1 MLAPH
6 PTLPLEREA
15 LAIGDYSFMNL
26 RLLLTIVL
34 AVPAAAALP
43 TQTVRPGFY
52 AVGSFSG
59 SSMGDDAAIWEARI
73 QGIGAVYVAGA
84 NPAVELVVRQK
95 RSHEAPVVGYLG
107 TVAQANGGLVT
118 VYAANEPNLIGEIE
132 RVSHEEFGLVV
143 DLVQGGWVRAVYGYT
158 RTGQVRRGWVQLNV
172 GRIEYKSYDE
182 QISEHITWFE
192 EPEKVELFD
201 RPNGRRVRFP
211 LGVTAADP
219 AGDYELEVL
228 SIRGSWIEVRLT
240 VPNTNPCSGNF
251 EAKVQRRTR
260 AWVRRHDRRG
270 RYQIAYGAAGC

>member
-1 MLAPH
+1 MG
-6 PTLPLEREA
+6 E
-15 LAIGDYSFMNL
+15 YSFMNL

-34 AVPAAAALP
+34 AFPAATGVPA
-43 TQTVRPGFY
+43 QTVRPGFY
-52 AVGSFSG
+52 VVGSFSG

-84 NPAVELVVRQK
+84 NPARELVVRQK
-95 RSHEAPVVGYLG
+95 RSLQAPVVAYLG
-107 TVAQANGGLVT
+107 TVAHAGGGLFS

-132 RVSHEEFGLVV
+132 PVSHEEHGLVV
-143 DLVQGGWVRAVYGYT
+143 DLVQGDWVRAVYGYT
-158 RTGQVRRGWVQLNV
+158 RTGQVRRGWVQLSA
-172 GRIEYKSYDE
+172 GHIGYRSYDE
-182 QISEHITWFE
+182 QISEHMTWFE
-192 EPEKVELFD
+192 EPAKVELFD

-211 LGVTAADP
+211 LGATAADP

-228 SIRGSWIEVRLT
+228 SIRGSWIEVALT
-240 VPNTNPCSGNF
+240 VPNTNPCHGNF